1 MSDPLAAP
9 AEDVAARLDAYIDVA
24 MRRPVGITRD
34 GTMRVVMLSLKDYA
48 RLVRRD
54 RQAIRTGDLEGKTL
68 DAILNAEIP
77 QKAERFNGLL
87 AHHRAASADA
97 KDRRRTADDR

>member
-9 AEDVAARLDAYIDVA
+9 AEDVAARLDVYPDAA
-24 MRRPVGITRD
+24 MRRRVGITRD

-54 RQAIRTGDLEGKTL
+54 RRAIRIGDLEDETL
-68 DAILNAEIP
+68 DAILNAEP
-77 QKAERFNGLL
+77 GERSKGAGRRL
-87 AHHRAASADA
+87 ADPAAG
-97 KDRRRTADDR
+97 

>member
-9 AEDVAARLDAYIDVA
+9 AEDVAARLDVYLDAA

-34 GTMRVVMLSLKDYA
+34 GTMRVVMLSREDYA

-54 RQAIRTGDLEGKTL
+54 RQAMRTGELEEETL
-68 DAILNAEIP
+68 DAFHCNSAARIL
-77 QKAERFNGLL
+77 
-87 AHHRAASADA
+87 
-97 KDRRRTADDR
+97 